1 MSDRRQFLLQSLA
14 SAGLLAVGARELF
27 ASPLG
32 MPIGCQTWP
41 VRHLIAQSFPRTLAT
56 LRRAGFQAIEL
67 CSPVGYAQQGFA
79 GLARYRPAQLRR
91 MIADAG
97 LICISSHFTFAE
109 LRARQPE
116 RIAWAKEL
124 GLRQMLVPSLDG
136 PTPPTLDQVKRLADE
151 YNRIGENAARAGLRQ
166 GLHNEV
172 FEDGWI
178 NGQAHGRRVYDAL
191 FEYLDPRWV
200 KFQFQVIAIREGLNP
215 ITYFRRYPGR
225 FLSMHLQGWSARAR
239 RMAPIGQD
247 SLNWPRIFAA
257 AKIGGIQNYFLEM
270 SLPLMEASLPYL
282 RRLS

>member
-1 MSDRRQFLLQSLA
+1 MLA
-14 SAGLLAVGARELF
+14 AGARELL

-56 LRRAGFQAIEL
+56 LQRAGFQAIEL
-67 CSPVGYAQQGFA
+67 CSPVGYADQGFG

-97 LICISSHFTFAE
+97 LLCISSHFTFSE
-109 LRARQPE
+109 LRAHQPE
-116 RIAWAKEL
+116 RIAWAHEL

-136 PTPPTLDQVKRLADE
+136 PAHPTLDQVKRLAGE
-151 YNRIGENAARAGLRQ
+151 YNRIGEIAARAGLQQ

-172 FEDGWI
+172 FEDGWV
-178 NGQAHGRRVYDAL
+178 GKRRVYDVL
-191 FEYLDPRWV
+191 FEVLDPRWV
-200 KFQFQVIAIREGLNP
+200 KFQFQVIAIRSGLDP
-215 ITYFRRYPGR
+215 VTYFRRYPGR
-225 FLSMHLQGWSARAR
+225 FLSMHLQGWSKRTHK
-239 RMAPIGQD
+239 MAPIGQD
-247 SLNWPRIFAA
+247 SLDWPAIFAA

-270 SLPLMEASLPYL
+270 SLPFMEASLPYL